1 MPPSDPD
8 GPSAATPPSD
18 PKESL
23 QELPP
28 GLRLLER
35 YTILDRVGSGGMS
48 SIYRARDDRLKR
60 VVCVKLLR
68 LVLEEDAGEGGRH
81 VYEATYSHF
90 LQEALALSR
99 LQHPNTLRIYD
110 FGYAEDGRPFQ
121 ISEFLDGGNLDSQV
135 RSSGRFTSAET
146 LGVLERICGA
156 VAEAHQHGILHRDIK
171 PSNILFAHVAG
182 AADGAMGQ
190 SLVPKLADFGIA
202 SRVRRS
208 GEDGANGESERLIPI
223 SPERS
228 AALNSV
234 TLFSPRWAAP
244 EQLSGA
250 PEGPSTDVYALGLVT
265 AFMLSGRTPFAD
277 ANISVHFEDRIRG
290 DEFAGARLAHLG
302 LPEVVR
308 AVLLRALAAEP
319 SRRTFSPLAFYAEIS
334 AALGTTPLEAPPVRK
349 RLESI
354 TLVEI
359 PPAEAGPAR
368 IEAVAPPEQSL
379 LVGSTRVRLV
389 DLHEK
394 LDFTFH
400 NPTGKARDPFR
411 LVRFRASLLPSSGP
425 EGFSLH
431 VRGLNCF
438 VLRPPRSA
446 ESSRARPT
454 SAITA
459 NEGGDCDFIAG
470 DQEIVGRIR
479 WSFGHPSG
487 VGPDAGRVFGLE
499 TGELV
504 IPFSQASQAVLLDLG
519 PEREPIVV
527 RKRT

>member
-1 MPPSDPD
+1 VPSSDPD
-8 GPSAATPPSD
+8 GPSAATPPSG
-18 PKESL
+18 PKEPQ
-23 QELPP
+23 QELPA
-28 GLRLLER
+28 GLRLLDR

-68 LVLEEDAGEGGRH
+68 LVVEEDAGEGGRH

-121 ISEFLDGGNLDSQV
+121 ISEFLEGGNLDSQV
-135 RSSGRFTSAET
+135 RGSGRFTSAET

-208 GEDGANGESERLIPI
+208 GEDGASGESERLLPI
-223 SPERS
+223 AS

-244 EQLSGA
+244 EQISGA

-277 ANISVHFEDRIRG
+277 ANISIHFEDRIRN
-290 DEFAGARLAHLG
+290 DDFADARLAHLG
-302 LPEVVR
+302 LPDVVR

-319 SRRTFSPLAFYAEIS
+319 SQRTFSPLAFYAEIS

-359 PPAEAGPAR
+359 PPAKVGPVRAA
-368 IEAVAPPEQSL
+368 AVAPPEQTL
-379 LVGSTRVRLV
+379 MVGSTRVRLV

-400 NPTGKARDPFR
+400 NPTGSVRDPFR
-411 LVRFRASLLPSSGP
+411 QIRFRASLLPSSGP

-438 VLRPPRSA
+438 VLRPQRSA
-446 ESSRARPT
+446 DSSRARPT

-459 NEGGDCDFIAG
+459 NEGGDCEFVSG
-470 DQEIVGRIR
+470 DQEIVAKIR
-479 WSFGHPSG
+479 WSFGHASG
-487 VGPDAGRVFGLE
+487 IGAGAGRVFGLE
-499 TGELV
+499 SGELV

-519 PEREPIVV
+519 PEREPIVM